1 MVQGLQSGMQITE
14 LEEDVDS
21 DVVAKIAENNQT
33 NQEDDIE
40 ITLYTLIGTPTPS
53 TMRVKGIINGRGLVI
68 LVDTS
73 STHNFIDA
81 SLVSSLQLRVD
92 ATKILEVKVANGSIV
107 KTHGFYGKVLVCVQ
121 GVEFCIQFHVLALGG
136 CDAMLGTQWLS
147 TLGEIQ
153 WNFQLLTMSFYYGS
167 QQVLLQ
173 GLRPSSGSSLMDCDQ
188 FFKTPV
194 RKRFLLQIS
203 TAEGDVLAAKVPT
216 AVESLLQ
223 EFYHVFETP
232 RGLPPLKGHEHQSN
246 LKEGTQPVCQRPY
259 RYPFYQKNETEK
271 IV

>member
-53 TMRVKGIINGRGLVI
+53 TMRVKGKINGRGLVI

-92 ATKILEVKVANGSIV
+92 ATKILEV
-107 KTHGFYGKVLVCVQ
+107 
-121 GVEFCIQFHVLALGG
+121 
-136 CDAMLGTQWLS
+136 
-147 TLGEIQ
+147 
-153 WNFQLLTMSFYYGS
+153 
-167 QQVLLQ
+167 
-173 GLRPSSGSSLMDCDQ
+173 
-188 FFKTPV
+188 FFFFFLISKKIIL
-194 RKRFLLQIS
+194 KRTS
-203 TAEGDVLAAKVPT
+203 
-216 AVESLLQ
+216 
-223 EFYHVFETP
+223 
-232 RGLPPLKGHEHQSN
+232 
-246 LKEGTQPVCQRPY
+246 
-259 RYPFYQKNETEK
+259 
-271 IV
+271 

>member
-1 MVQGLQSGMQITE
+1 
-14 LEEDVDS
+14 
-21 DVVAKIAENNQT
+21 
-33 NQEDDIE
+33 
-40 ITLYTLIGTPTPS
+40 
-53 TMRVKGIINGRGLVI
+53 
-68 LVDTS
+68 
-73 STHNFIDA
+73 
-81 SLVSSLQLRVD
+81 
-92 ATKILEVKVANGSIV
+92 
-107 KTHGFYGKVLVCVQ
+107 
-121 GVEFCIQFHVLALGG
+121 
-136 CDAMLGTQWLS
+136 
-147 TLGEIQ
+147 
-153 WNFQLLTMSFYYGS
+153 
-167 QQVLLQ
+167 
-173 GLRPSSGSSLMDCDQ
+173 MDCDQ